1 MFELKPEYTDYF
13 ANDMSRQKQK
23 LVAMLSFI
31 VQSLDWDQSQWDE
44 DIDVE
49 DDLFMVVL
57 AMGRRHGELYKIPD
71 ESYDVVGEALIW
83 TLDYGLG
90 EAFTEEIKSAW
101 LEIYTQLSRIM
112 LLGTKSQFNN
122 QFKGLRS

>member
-1 MFELKPEYTDYF
+1 
-13 ANDMSRQKQK
+13 MSRQKQK

-57 AMGRRHGELYKIPD
+57 AMGRRHGYRMNLM
-71 ESYDVVGEALIW
+71 
-83 TLDYGLG
+83 TL
-90 EAFTEEIKSAW
+90 
-101 LEIYTQLSRIM
+101 LEKR
-112 LLGTKSQFNN
+112 
-122 QFKGLRS
+122 